1 MALTAKKVYAI
12 LHHKMD
18 DMESKLN
25 YPVRYKGTVASA
37 ELLPL
42 NPDIGDMYNIETKS
56 IYGEAGMNVAWN
68 GVTWDTMGA
77 PVDMSL
83 YLKTTDVPEWSKQ
96 PNKPAYTA
104 EEVGA
109 LPADTKIPSN
119 TSDLNN
125 DSGFLTEVPDTY
137 LTKEDAKKEYQ
148 PVGDY
153 PTKEEVQEGYQPKGD
168 YVTKAAADKAYQP
181 AGDYL
186 KIIPQATSQNLGG
199 IKASAKTAKETV
211 EAKIDPDTG
220 KMYVPEL
227 PGSEDLSKEET
238 AQKILTKLQ
247 ELLPLIEQVASNGIA
262 SSVNGFSFLYGT
274 DGSVTMTYTPD
285 GSSDAE
291 TALLPTGT
299 TQAKIAQAT
308 KEIAASLKIIAGK
321 DKEA

>member
-12 LHHKMD
+12 LQRQIN
-18 DMESKLN
+18 DMEAALN
-25 YPVRYKGTVASA
+25 HPVRYKGTVASA

-42 NPDIGDMYNIETKS
+42 NPQIGDMYNIESKS

-68 GVTWDTMGA
+68 GVIWDTMGA
-77 PVDMSL
+77 PIDMSL
-83 YLKTTDVPEWSKQ
+83 FLKATDIPEWSKQ
-96 PNKPAYTA
+96 PFKPEYTA

-125 DSGFLTEVPDTY
+125 DSGFLTEIPDIY
-137 LTKEDAKKEYQ
+137 LTKKEA
-148 PVGDY
+148 
-153 PTKEEVQEGYQPKGD
+153 EEE
-168 YVTKAAADKAYQP
+168 YQP
-181 AGDYL
+181 AGDYPTKKEVKEGYQPKDNYL
-186 KIIPQATSQNLGG
+186 TEQKANETYQPTGNYLENVPQATSETLGG
-199 IKASAKTAKETV
+199 IKASVKTTKETV
-211 EAKIDPDTG
+211 EAKIDPESG

-247 ELLPLIEQVASNGIA
+247 EVIPLIEQVASNGIA
-262 SSVNGFSFLYGT
+262 SSVNGFSFIYGT

-285 GSSDAE
+285 GSSEAE

-299 TQAKIAQAT
+299 TQTKIAQAT

-321 DKEA
+321 DNEA